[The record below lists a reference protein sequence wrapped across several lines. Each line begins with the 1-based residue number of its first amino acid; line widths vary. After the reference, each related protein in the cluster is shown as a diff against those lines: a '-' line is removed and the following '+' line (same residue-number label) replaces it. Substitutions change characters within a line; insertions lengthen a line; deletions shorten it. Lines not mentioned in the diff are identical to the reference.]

1 MRLYL
6 VRHGQDTLN
15 KRGGWSQE
23 PLTEEGVK
31 EVESLSQKI
40 KDIEFDFII
49 ASDLQRTVQT
59 ANIIRNRLLFSK
71 EIILDDC
78 LREVNNGLLAGIDN
92 DAALVRFPGLFW
104 NTLDWDESYPQG
116 ESPTQFFERI
126 SNWYQNF
133 LSEYRTSNNVL
144 IVTHQGVIDILLC
157 IINNKEFSNK
167 KVHYKIKS
175 GQMIMAVIE

>member
-23 PLTEEGVK
+23 SLTEEGVK

-59 ANIIRNRLLFSK
+59 ANIIQSLLLFPK
-71 EIILDDC
+71 EIILDTC
-78 LREVNNGLLAGIDN
+78 LREVNNGILAGMDN
-92 DAALVRFPGLFW
+92 DVALVRFPELFW
-104 NTLDWDESYPQG
+104 NTLEWEESYPQG
-116 ESPTQFFERI
+116 ESPSQFYERI
-126 SNWYQNF
+126 SKWYQKF
-133 LSEYRTSNNVL
+133 LLKYHSSDKIL
-144 IVTHQGVIDILLC
+144 IITHQGVIDALLC
-157 IINNKEFSNK
+157 IINNKQFSNK
-167 KVHYKIKS
+167 KVHYKIKC
-175 GQMIMAVIE
+175 GQMIMVVIE

>member
-49 ASDLQRTVQT
+49 TSDLQRTVQT
-59 ANIIRNRLLFSK
+59 ANIIQSRQLFSK
-71 EIILDDC
+71 KIILDDC
-78 LREVNNGLLAGIDN
+78 LREVNNGLLAGMDN
-92 DAALVRFPGLFW
+92 DVALVRFPGLFW

-116 ESPTQFFERI
+116 ESPTQFYERI
-126 SNWYQNF
+126 SKWYQKF
-133 LSEYRTSNNVL
+133 LSKYHSSDKVL
-144 IVTHQGVIDILLC
+144 IITHQGVIEVLLC
-157 IINNKEFSNK
+157 IINNKQFSNK
-167 KVHYKIKS
+167 KVHYKIKC
-175 GQMIMAVIE
+175 GQMITAVIE

>member
-23 PLTEEGVK
+23 PLTEEGVN

-59 ANIIRNRLLFSK
+59 ANIIRNRLLFST

-78 LREVNNGLLAGIDN
+78 LREVNNGLLAGMDN
-92 DAALVRFPGLFW
+92 DVALESFPGLFW
-104 NTLDWDESYPQG
+104 NTLEWEESYPQG
-116 ESPTQFFERI
+116 ESPSQFYERI
-126 SNWYQNF
+126 CKWYKNF
-133 LSEYRTSNNVL
+133 LLKHHNSSNVL
-144 IVTHQGVIDILLC
+144 LVTHQGVIEALLC
-157 IINNKEFSNK
+157 IINNKQFSNK
-167 KVHYKIKS
+167 KVHYKIKC
-175 GQMIMAVIE
+175 GQMIMEVIK